1 MTAGLHPGGD
11 RGADSD
17 ARPAAPEHPQPMFR
31 STERQHEAAHERD
44 PDEDPCGSN
53 VCRTRWRSIGIRQM
67 SSVATYS
74 TMKPSNTSRVVA
86 GVEDERFNPLRLPG
100 APDAPRR
107 SRRSPA
113 RRDLRASLSV
123 HDRGGASRDAAT
135 RQPKAESRTKREEG
149 PGGGLLR
156 WESREGSGTSPGTA
170 RASSCPKR
178 DRVTSAFRATAVR
191 PIRFP
196 RLLFALIPRDH
207 RIHEADRDPTVTYV
221 RPRRPRIP

>member
-1 MTAGLHPGGD
+1 MLRTSGSTLSACLELPMLPDDHAD
-11 RGADSD
+11 RPRD
-17 ARPAAPEHPQPMFR
+17 ATFA
-31 STERQHEAAHERD
+31 
-44 PDEDPCGSN
+44 
-53 VCRTRWRSIGIRQM
+53 
-67 SSVATYS
+67 
-74 TMKPSNTSRVVA
+74 
-86 GVEDERFNPLRLPG
+86 
-100 APDAPRR
+100 
-107 SRRSPA
+107 
-113 RRDLRASLSV
+113 RASLFTIAV
-123 HDRGGASRDAAT
+123 EHLGTQPRE
-135 RQPKAESRTKREEG
+135 PKAESRTKREEG

-221 RPRRPRIP
+221 RPRRPRIPQSERSSNPCLHLERGLTQVLTDPGLSRAIRSRRSGC